1 MKIFYSCLSKSWGGM
16 EMFTL
21 TAVKQLIRR
30 NNEVKLL
37 CIRDSRIHVEASSA
51 GILTHPIEYH
61 GYFNPFE
68 IIKCGLTIRKEA
80 FDLIHTQAS
89 KDLWLLVP
97 ALKLFQLNVPL
108 FFTKQVGS
116 FIEKKDFLHNKIYK
130 RVNKAFAISNVIK
143 KNLLETT
150 ALTDD
155 KIILL
160 HNGADTEMFDPGKV
174 NRKRVRN
181 ELKISH
187 DEIVIGML
195 ARFSPGKGHEE
206 FLNAAKLLNEKNDK
220 LLFLI
225 VGEASHGEDDYA
237 NRIKQLAA
245 QLQIQN
251 IIFTGF
257 RSDTPEVLA
266 AMDIFVFP
274 SHSEAFGIA
283 LVEAMAMAI
292 PSVCSNSDGVLD
304 IAIDEETS
312 FLFENKNADDLAEK
326 IQTLISNS
334 GLRMKMGLQS
344 RRRAVNN
351 FDLNILTERVISFYN
366 QELNQN
372 E

>member
-1 MKIFYSCLSKSWGGM
+1 M
-16 EMFTL
+16 EMFTM
-21 TAVKQLIRR
+21 TAVQQLIRR

-37 CIRDSRIHVEASSA
+37 CIRDSRIHVEASAA
-51 GILTHPIEYH
+51 GILTHAIKFR

-68 IIKCGLTIRKEA
+68 IIKCGLMISKEE

-97 ALKLFQLNVPL
+97 ALKIFQLELPL

-130 RVNKAFAISNVIK
+130 RINKAFAISNVIR

-150 ALTDD
+150 ALTDT

-160 HNGADTEMFDPGKV
+160 HNGIDTKKFDPEKV
-174 NRKRVRN
+174 NGNKVRT
-181 ELKISH
+181 ELKISNE
-187 DEIVIGML
+187 EIVIGML

-206 FLNAAKLLNEKNDK
+206 FLAAAKRLNEKNGK
-220 LLFLI
+220 LRFLV
-225 VGEASHGEDDYA
+225 VGEASHGEDNYA
-237 NRIKQLAA
+237 NQIKQLAA
-245 QLQIQN
+245 QLQIGN
-251 IIFTGF
+251 ILFTGF

-283 LVEAMAMAI
+283 LVEAMAMAK
-292 PSVCSNSDGVLD
+292 PSVCSNADGVLD
-304 IAIDEETS
+304 IAIDGETS
-312 FLFENKNADDLAEK
+312 FLFENKNAHDLAEK
-326 IQTLISNS
+326 IQNLISEP
-334 GLRMKMGLQS
+334 GLRIKMGLEARS
-344 RRRAVNN
+344 RAVSK
-351 FDLNILTERVISFYN
+351 FDLNILTDRVISFYN
-366 QELNQN
+366 EELNHN

>member
-1 MKIFYSCLSKSWGGM
+1 MKILYSCLSKSWGGM

-21 TAVKQLIRR
+21 TAAKQLIRR
-30 NNEVKLL
+30 NHEVKLL

-51 GILTHPIEYH
+51 GILTHAIKFQ
-61 GYFNPFE
+61 GYFNPSE
-68 IIKCGLTIRKEA
+68 IIKCSLIIRKEA

-97 ALKLFQLNVPL
+97 ALKIFQLQVPL

-116 FIEKKDFLHNKIYK
+116 FIEKKDFLHNKIYN

-143 KNLLETT
+143 INVLDRC
-150 ALTDD
+150 ALSED

-160 HNGADTEMFDPGKV
+160 HNGIDTEKFDPEKV
-174 NRKRVRN
+174 DRNKVRT
-181 ELKISH
+181 ELKISNN
-187 DEIVIGML
+187 EIVIGML

-206 FLNAAKLLNEKNDK
+206 FLAAAKQLNEKNNK
-220 LLFLI
+220 LRFLI

-237 NRIKQLAA
+237 TQIKKLASQLRIE
-245 QLQIQN
+245 N
-251 IIFTGF
+251 ILFTGF

-283 LVEAMAMAI
+283 LVEAMAMAK

-304 IAIDEETS
+304 IAIDGETS
-312 FLFENKNADDLAEK
+312 FLFENKNANDLAEK
-326 IQTLISNS
+326 IQKLLSEP
-334 GLRMKMGLQS
+334 GLGLHMGVKA
-344 RRRAVNN
+344 RERAVNK
-351 FDLNILTERVISFYN
+351 FDLNILTDRVIRFYK
-366 QELNQN
+366 QELNQD

>member
-1 MKIFYSCLSKSWGGM
+1 MKILYSCLSKSWGGM
-16 EMFTL
+16 EMFTI
-21 TAVKQLIRR
+21 TAVQQLIRR

-37 CIRDSRIHVEASSA
+37 CIRDSRIHVEASAA
-51 GILTHPIEYH
+51 GILTHAIKFR

-68 IIKCGLTIRKEA
+68 IIKCGLMISKEE

-97 ALKLFQLNVPL
+97 ALKIFQLELPL

-130 RVNKAFAISNVIK
+130 RINKAFAISNVIR

-150 ALTDD
+150 ALTDT

-160 HNGADTEMFDPGKV
+160 HNGIDTKKFDPEKV
-174 NRKRVRN
+174 NGNKVRT
-181 ELKISH
+181 ELKISNE
-187 DEIVIGML
+187 EIVIGML

-206 FLNAAKLLNEKNDK
+206 FLAAAKRLNEKNGK
-220 LLFLI
+220 LRFLV
-225 VGEASHGEDDYA
+225 VGEASHGEDNYA
-237 NRIKQLAA
+237 NQIKQLAA
-245 QLQIQN
+245 QLQIGN
-251 IIFTGF
+251 ILFTGF

-283 LVEAMAMAI
+283 LVEAMAMAK
-292 PSVCSNSDGVLD
+292 PSVCSNADGVLD
-304 IAIDEETS
+304 IAIDGETS
-312 FLFENKNADDLAEK
+312 FLFENKNANDLAEK
-326 IQTLISNS
+326 IQKLISEP
-334 GLRMKMGLQS
+334 GLRIKMGLEA
-344 RRRAVNN
+344 RGRAISK
-351 FDLNILTERVISFYN
+351 FDLNILTDRVISFYN
-366 QELNQN
+366 EELNHN